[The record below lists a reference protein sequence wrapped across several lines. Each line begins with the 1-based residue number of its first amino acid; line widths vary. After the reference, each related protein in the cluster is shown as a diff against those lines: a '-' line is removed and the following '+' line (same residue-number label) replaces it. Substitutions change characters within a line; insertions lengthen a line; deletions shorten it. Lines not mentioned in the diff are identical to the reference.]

1 MTNNDIQL
9 IIDNGGATLNKNGA
23 EVSFK
28 SGYQVSIRDC
38 FILNVDNIE
47 QITDSINA
55 VLLNLKRGEFC
66 GLWVNGEKIYVDVSV
81 RILERKKAFY
91 VGRNF
96 KQIAI
101 FDWAT
106 GKCPK
111 CALKI
116 KKSNKARA

>member
-1 MTNNDIQL
+1 MTNKDIQL
-9 IIDNGGATLNKNGA
+9 IINNGGATLNKNGA
-23 EVSFK
+23 AVSFK
-28 SGYQVSIRDC
+28 NGYQVSIRDC
-38 FILNVDNIE
+38 FILDVKNIK
-47 QITDSINA
+47 QITKCINA

-91 VGRNF
+91 IGRNF

-101 FDWAT
+101 FEWAT
-106 GKCPK
+106 GKCPE

-116 KKSNKARA
+116 KKSKKARA